1 MSDPI
6 LTPACEQWSKELA
19 ESVAKAT
26 GFKTI
31 FYTTDDTT
39 GIEVISSFG
48 SMRIDMSSYM
58 RFWQTIVSPRYT
70 RNQALADATNECKKY
85 ISSWTNRKR

>member
-6 LTPACEQWSKELA
+6 LTPACEQWSKDLA

-26 GFKTI
+26 GFKAT
-31 FYTTDDTT
+31 FYTTSDTT
-39 GIEVISSFG
+39 GIEVTSSFG

-70 RNQALADATNECKKY
+70 RSQALADATNECKKY
-85 ISSWTNRKR
+85 ITDWTSRKR